1 MFLDNAMERIN
12 RLILQGGR
20 TGMTENQF
28 FAAEIKEWKN
38 SQRRKDQVMG
48 DLYYEGQHDILQ
60 RQRTIIGE
68 NGQLQVVTN
77 LPNNRLIDNQYAL
90 MVDQKTNYLVGKPF
104 TLNCQDKGY
113 TDALGKVF
121 NKRFYRL
128 LKYVC
133 EDALNGGLGWLYP
146 YYNEAGELSFKHF
159 PAYDI
164 LPFWADDDHTILD
177 CAIRYYTQEVWN
189 GYQKEKVEKVEIF
202 KADGIYRYIY
212 QNDMLI
218 ADVEAG
224 EHENY
229 FMVEE
234 EGQEPKGFNW
244 TRIPLVPFKYNKQ
257 EIPLIRRVKTL
268 QDGINTMISDFENT
282 CYDNFFLSNEIEDQY
297 QSHLDLQQFCTVDN
311 NLTGVAGMVRKIHKY
326 KATDGTEKLTMG
338 NGNTKTIE
346 AGYTEKEY
354 RIQMAQNR
362 FQYYDEEAMTDPM
375 VITTGTRHAGT
386 DMFNTVNADIF
397 SAFNEATMTI
407 VTTALGFDA
416 FVDGAAMLNL
426 ENLEGVTIFGFVNP
440 ADMAKLRKALKDDL
454 KYVEAYAKQGYVGTV
469 GGINIYTKK
478 NAETGKV
485 VIATKEAVTLFNKK
499 GTEVEQEREG
509 NIRRNT
515 VYSRKYYLAAMT
527 NEAKAVKIITGSA
540 AVTAD
545 TTVSSDKTYY
555 AASGIGYVKVTP
567 ASGDNPKTKGW
578 YEITAA

>member
-1 MFLDNAMERIN
+1 MA
-12 RLILQGGR
+12 
-20 TGMTENQF
+20 
-28 FAAEIKEWKN
+28 
-38 SQRRKDQVMG
+38 
-48 DLYYEGQHDILQ
+48 
-60 RQRTIIGE
+60 
-68 NGQLQVVTN
+68 
-77 LPNNRLIDNQYAL
+77 
-90 MVDQKTNYLVGKPF
+90 
-104 TLNCQDKGY
+104 
-113 TDALGKVF
+113 
-121 NKRFYRL
+121 
-128 LKYVC
+128 
-133 EDALNGGLGWLYP
+133 
-146 YYNEAGELSFKHF
+146 
-159 PAYDI
+159 
-164 LPFWADDDHTILD
+164 
-177 CAIRYYTQEVWN
+177 
-189 GYQKEKVEKVEIF
+189 
-202 KADGIYRYIY
+202 
-212 QNDMLI
+212 
-218 ADVEAG
+218 
-224 EHENY
+224 
-229 FMVEE
+229 
-234 EGQEPKGFNW
+234 
-244 TRIPLVPFKYNKQ
+244 
-257 EIPLIRRVKTL
+257 
-268 QDGINTMISDFENT
+268 NTV
-282 CYDNFFLSNEIEDQY
+282 YDNFFLSNEIEDQY
-297 QSHLDLQQFCTVDN
+297 QSHLDLQLFC
-311 NLTGVAGMVRKIHKY
+311 
-326 KATDGTEKLTMG
+326 TMG

-527 NEAKAVKIITGSA
+527 NEAKAVMIITGSA
-540 AVTAD
+540 AVTTD
-545 TTVSSDKTYY
+545 ETVTSSKTYY
-555 AASGIGYVKVTP
+555 AKSGIGYVKVTP
-567 ASGDNPKTKGW
+567 GKNDNPKTKGW

>member
-1 MFLDNAMERIN
+1 MA
-12 RLILQGGR
+12 
-20 TGMTENQF
+20 
-28 FAAEIKEWKN
+28 
-38 SQRRKDQVMG
+38 
-48 DLYYEGQHDILQ
+48 
-60 RQRTIIGE
+60 
-68 NGQLQVVTN
+68 
-77 LPNNRLIDNQYAL
+77 
-90 MVDQKTNYLVGKPF
+90 
-104 TLNCQDKGY
+104 
-113 TDALGKVF
+113 
-121 NKRFYRL
+121 
-128 LKYVC
+128 
-133 EDALNGGLGWLYP
+133 
-146 YYNEAGELSFKHF
+146 
-159 PAYDI
+159 
-164 LPFWADDDHTILD
+164 
-177 CAIRYYTQEVWN
+177 
-189 GYQKEKVEKVEIF
+189 
-202 KADGIYRYIY
+202 
-212 QNDMLI
+212 
-218 ADVEAG
+218 
-224 EHENY
+224 
-229 FMVEE
+229 
-234 EGQEPKGFNW
+234 
-244 TRIPLVPFKYNKQ
+244 
-257 EIPLIRRVKTL
+257 
-268 QDGINTMISDFENT
+268 NT

-397 SAFNEATMTI
+397 GAFNEATMTI

-499 GTEVEQEREG
+499 GTEVEQER
-509 NIRRNT
+509 
-515 VYSRKYYLAAMT
+515 
-527 NEAKAVKIITGSA
+527 
-540 AVTAD
+540 
-545 TTVSSDKTYY
+545 
-555 AASGIGYVKVTP
+555 
-567 ASGDNPKTKGW
+567 
-578 YEITAA
+578 